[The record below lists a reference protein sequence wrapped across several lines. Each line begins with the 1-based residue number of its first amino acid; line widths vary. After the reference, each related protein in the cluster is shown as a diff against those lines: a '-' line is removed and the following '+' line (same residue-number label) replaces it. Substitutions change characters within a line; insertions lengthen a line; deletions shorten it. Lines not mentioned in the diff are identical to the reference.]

1 MHNRQVW
8 KEDDPCASCGKEGG
22 VPILLIKL
30 TKGRG
35 ALDLF
40 VYLFNTIM
48 KLKVAQSC
56 LTLRPQ
62 GLYSP
67 WDSPGQNTGV
77 GSLSLLHGIF
87 STQGSTNPGLPH
99 CRQILYQLS
108 QQGTPSWEH
117 VKIFCYV

>member
-77 GSLSLLHGIF
+77 GSLSLLHGSF